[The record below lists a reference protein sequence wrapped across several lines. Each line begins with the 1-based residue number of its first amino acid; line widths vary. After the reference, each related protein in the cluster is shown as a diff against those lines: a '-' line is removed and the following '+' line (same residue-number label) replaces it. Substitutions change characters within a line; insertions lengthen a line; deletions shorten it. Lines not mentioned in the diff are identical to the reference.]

1 MNRTDKTTEWQKK
14 LTPENIFLMKK
25 WARESVS
32 KEYKDFKQQKMEIR
46 KANNEKW
53 LHKIERS
60 MKEGIKNKANKREP
74 LC

>member
-32 KEYKDFKQQKMEIR
+32 KEYQDFKQQKMEIR

>member
-1 MNRTDKTTEWQKK
+1 
-14 LTPENIFLMKK
+14 MKK
-25 WARESVS
+25 WAREFVS
-32 KEYKDFKQQKMEIR
+32 KEYQDFKQQKMEIK

-60 MKEGIKNKANKREP
+60 MKEGIKNKANEREP

>member
-1 MNRTDKTTEWQKK
+1 M
-14 LTPENIFLMKK
+14 TPENIFLMKK

-32 KEYKDFKQQKMEIR
+32 KEYQDFKQQKMEIR

>member
-1 MNRTDKTTEWQKK
+1 
-14 LTPENIFLMKK
+14 MKK

-32 KEYKDFKQQKMEIR
+32 KEYQDFKQQKMEIK

-60 MKEGIKNKANKREP
+60 MKERIKNKANEREP

>member
-14 LTPENIFLMKK
+14 LTPEKRFLMKK
-25 WARESVS
+25 WARESAS
-32 KEYKDFKQQKMEIR
+32 KEYQDFKQQKMEIR

-60 MKEGIKNKANKREP
+60 MKEGIKNKANEREP